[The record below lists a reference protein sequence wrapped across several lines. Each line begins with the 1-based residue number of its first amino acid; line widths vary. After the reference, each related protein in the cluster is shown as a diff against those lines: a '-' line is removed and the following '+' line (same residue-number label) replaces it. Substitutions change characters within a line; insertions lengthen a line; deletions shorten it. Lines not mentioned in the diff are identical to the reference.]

1 MSANETS
8 KICSQTHTGRR
19 PAPPSGRRDSNPR
32 PSPWQGDAL
41 PAEPRP
47 HDHSSPSDCYF
58 AAGPNR
64 SACEQN
70 CSRSSPA
77 RQFDPAINVPKRI
90 APPHLLAG
98 LTSRPAH
105 PPKRTPA
112 PESPVPKAPRCHI
125 AGAIAP
131 TLRHRGGWARRET
144 PTLWRRGGW
153 APAAGLGLGACG
165 GAGCGAGGWVP
176 AAGLRAG
183 LGAGRGEGWAPARL
197 ARAPEPTWGG
207 SRFVFWCVGGQAV

>member
-153 APAAGLGLGACG
+153 APAAGLG
-165 GAGCGAGGWVP
+165 
-176 AAGLRAG
+176 AG
-183 LGAGRGEGWAPARL
+183 LGAGCLRRGCVRGWGLGA
-197 ARAPEPTWGG
+197 ARAGRLRDWRVRQSQPGAAPDLSSG
-207 SRFVFWCVGGQAV
+207 A